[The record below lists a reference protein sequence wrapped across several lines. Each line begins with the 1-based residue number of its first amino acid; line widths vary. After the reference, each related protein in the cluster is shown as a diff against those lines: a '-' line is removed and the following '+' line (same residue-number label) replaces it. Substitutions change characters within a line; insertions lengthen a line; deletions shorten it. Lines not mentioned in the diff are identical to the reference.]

1 MALPPPNL
9 EHRASAEGLTVG
21 RYKLLKVIGTGGMGS
36 VYEAVHTTLG
46 LRAAIKTL
54 KPALAENTVTSTRFM
69 REGVV
74 AARVRHPNAVAIY
87 DVIEEGAASYLVMEY
102 LEGETLKDLLDREVT
117 LPYERA
123 VDLLLPVLSAVS
135 AAHDEDIVHRD
146 IKPSNLFLARERTGI
161 VTPKVLDFGLSW
173 AADEDRPSGDITRSG
188 VVLGT
193 LLYMAPEQVRNA
205 RQASAASD
213 QYALG
218 LILYQCVTGH
228 KPFLR
233 EAQYDMMNAIVA
245 GEHPP
250 PRALNPEL
258 PAALDAVIERAMHV
272 DPTLRFPSVAAFAR
286 SLQKF
291 ASPAVQ
297 WLWAPVF
304 DVRPPEL
311 SAPAPVSSLPAIV
324 APAAPAAPPPLAEP
338 PNWLA
343 ASPSRAV
350 LIGGAA
356 CLGCLALGIALGASA
371 RPDPP
376 PHLPPAAPPAALA
389 APAPTTPT
397 VAPPTP
403 GVPAAPAV
411 GAAPIPSPA
420 AVPAPVAPGGPQPV
434 VQQVLRTEPGAPAP
448 TMVAADGGV
457 YVPRYS
463 SPRYLERQRPAQPD
477 DEHGR
482 EGHARDDD
490 RERSHRP

>member
-1 MALPPPNL
+1 
-9 EHRASAEGLTVG
+9 
-21 RYKLLKVIGTGGMGS
+21 MGS

-54 KPALAENTVTSTRFM
+54 KPTLADNTVTSTRFM
-69 REGVV
+69 REGIV

-87 DVIEEGAASYLVMEY
+87 DVIEEGAVSYLVMEF
-102 LEGETLKDLLDREVT
+102 LEGETLKDLLDRETT
-117 LPYERA
+117 LAPERA
-123 VDLLLPVLSAVS
+123 VDLMLPVLSAVT

-146 IKPSNLFLARERTGI
+146 LKPSNIFLARERTGI

-218 LILYQCVTGH
+218 LILYQCLTGH

-233 EAQYDMMNAIVA
+233 ETQYDMMNAIVA

-258 PAALDAVIERAMHV
+258 PAPLEAVIERAMHV
-272 DPTLRFPSVAAFAR
+272 DPSLRYPSVGAFAR
-286 SLQKF
+286 ALQKF

-304 DVRPPEL
+304 DVRSPEL
-311 SAPAPVSSLPAIV
+311 SAPAPVSSLVAVAAPV
-324 APAAPAAPPPLAEP
+324 APVAPPEP
-338 PNWLA
+338 VAPHWLA

-356 CLGCLALGIALGASA
+356 CVLCLALGIALGASA

-376 PHLPPAAPPAALA
+376 PQVPAAPSPPPLAAVAAPPVAPAAPSPPPPPVAPALVAPVAPVVPAAPGRPQPLVQQLRTGGPDPAALA
-389 APAPTTPT
+389 
-397 VAPPTP
+397 
-403 GVPAAPAV
+403 
-411 GAAPIPSPA
+411 
-420 AVPAPVAPGGPQPV
+420 PV
-434 VQQVLRTEPGAPAP
+434 
-448 TMVAADGGV
+448 DGGT
-457 YVPRYS
+457 YAPRYS
-463 SPRYLERQRPAQPD
+463 SPRYLERQRTQPEGD
-477 DEHGR
+477 GHEDGHEDGHGR
-482 EGHARDDD
+482 RD
-490 RERSHRP
+490 ERPRRP

>member
-1 MALPPPNL
+1 
-9 EHRASAEGLTVG
+9 
-21 RYKLLKVIGTGGMGS
+21 MGS

-69 REGVV
+69 REGIV

-87 DVIEEGAASYLVMEY
+87 DVIEEGAASYLVMEF
-102 LEGETLKDLLDREVT
+102 LEGETLKDLLDRETT
-117 LPYERA
+117 LPPERA
-123 VDLLLPVLSAVS
+123 VDLLLPVASAVA

-146 IKPSNLFLARERTGI
+146 LKPSNIFLARERTGI

-218 LILYQCVTGH
+218 LMLYQCVTGH

-233 EAQYDMMNAIVA
+233 ETQYDMMNAIVA

-258 PAALDAVIERAMHV
+258 PAPLEAVIERAIHV
-272 DPTLRFPSVAAFAR
+272 DPSLRYPSVAAFAR
-286 SLQKF
+286 ALQKF

-311 SAPAPVSSLPAIV
+311 SAPAPVSSLPAV
-324 APAAPAAPPPLAEP
+324 AAPVAPPPP
-338 PNWLA
+338 PPTPAVHWLA

-350 LIGGAA
+350 LIGGA
-356 CLGCLALGIALGASA
+356 LSVLSLAVGIALGASA
-371 RPDPP
+371 RPDAP
-376 PHLPPAAPPAALA
+376 PHAPPAAPSPPALAATPPAAPPD
-389 APAPTTPT
+389 
-397 VAPPTP
+397 APP
-403 GVPAAPAV
+403 APAV
-411 GAAPIPSPA
+411 AAPSTPA
-420 AVPAPVAPGGPQPV
+420 IAPPARPQPV
-434 VQQVLRTEPGAPAP
+434 VQQLRVGGPDPA
-448 TMVAADGGV
+448 TAQGDGGA
-457 YVPRYS
+457 YAPRYS
-463 SPRYLERQRPAQPD
+463 SPRYLERQRTQPEGGS
-477 DEHGR
+477 DE
-482 EGHARDDD
+482 
-490 RERSHRP
+490 RPRRP